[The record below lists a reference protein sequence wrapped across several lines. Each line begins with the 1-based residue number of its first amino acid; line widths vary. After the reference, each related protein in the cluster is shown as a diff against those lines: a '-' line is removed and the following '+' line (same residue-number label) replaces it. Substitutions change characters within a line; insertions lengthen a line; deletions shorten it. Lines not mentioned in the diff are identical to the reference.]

1 MNKNTTPVG
10 SFSPCCTVLLL
21 IFTCCGSIWA
31 TSGDKCW
38 TNQPFNHGTGPKER
52 TRNWKSW
59 DFMRDF
65 GEVFFSAIPWGF
77 FVPFKGWFLLLEKF
91 VWDEYLWVML
101 LFYFVGINQ
110 CRSYRKKSQEIHD
123 CCFDYGKDVKVPYC
137 SILPNVSVGRT
148 YRRWT
153 SLRLNLEYHIAII
166 PGTLPETD
174 IACEIDGFQT
184 IFVLGCHFSGPLLD
198 SGEGQLCRLPLRNG
212 LTKLSLGLRNDIG
225 AVGIEAICAAV
236 QRGMLVRCMPWFII
250 ARGWTPV
257 QYMCSLGTF
266 PKHCN
271 SV

>member
-1 MNKNTTPVG
+1 MGNFRGQILNKSAIQSWHHSQG
-10 SFSPCCTVLLL
+10 
-21 IFTCCGSIWA
+21 
-31 TSGDKCW
+31 K
-38 TNQPFNHGTGPKER
+38 NQKLEILGLHAWLR
-52 TRNWKSW
+52 QS
-59 DFMRDF
+59 
-65 GEVFFSAIPWGF
+65 FFSAIPWGF

-91 VWDEYLWVML
+91 VWDEYLWMML

-123 CCFDYGKDVKVPYC
+123 CCFDYGKDIKVPYG

-184 IFVLGCHFSGPLLD
+184 IFVLGCHFSGPLLV

-266 PKHCN
+266 PTHCN